1 MNQKEFKQR
10 PLIGVVSS
18 HGDGIF
24 KINQRYLHS
33 LWKVGGLGVVLEY
46 TEDPEMLAEYAAI
59 FDGFLFSGGVDVNP
73 THYGEEKQF
82 DSVEVD
88 DRRDGFEKALFETV
102 YPTGKPI
109 FGICRGIQSI
119 NVWLGGTLH
128 QHLDGHRQTVPGEER
143 THSVQVKEG
152 TLFHRLCGQSAVTV
166 NTFHHQAIKT
176 LSPVLTAD
184 GVSED
189 GYVEIVHEEGHPFL
203 LAVQFHPEFYCGAR
217 GDDHSFAMFS
227 AFIQACRGE

>member
-1 MNQKEFKQR
+1 MNPKEFKQR

-33 LWKVGGLGVVLEY
+33 LWKAGGLGVVLEY

-82 DSVEVD
+82 DSVEID
-88 DRRDGFEKALFETV
+88 DCRDGFEKALFETV

-152 TLFHRLCGQSAVTV
+152 TLFHRLCGQSVVTV
-166 NTFHHQAIKT
+166 NTFHQNPLPCFDRRRSQRGRIRRDRPRGGAS
-176 LSPVLTAD
+176 LPAGCPVPSRVLLRSPGGRSLLCHVLRIHT
-184 GVSED
+184 GLQ
-189 GYVEIVHEEGHPFL
+189 G
-203 LAVQFHPEFYCGAR
+203 
-217 GDDHSFAMFS
+217 
-227 AFIQACRGE
+227 